1 MYSYNMD
8 SANYRQNSK
17 ARHFGEQTNRQRQ
30 TDIGLR
36 KRTYNTMYD
45 NQMKYL
51 PTIISKL
58 KITTKSRAGRRAQNS
73 PDR

>member
-1 MYSYNMD
+1 MD

-36 KRTYNTMYD
+36 KRTTLCM
-45 NQMKYL
+45 
-51 PTIISKL
+51 TI
-58 KITTKSRAGRRAQNS
+58 R
-73 PDR
+73 